1 MSGGGSGGS
10 GTQKYEWNE
19 ALAGP
24 WKDVLSLAS
33 NLHGKEQQ
41 QYPYQRIADINGDQ
55 QSAMNSIR
63 TLTDQGGTPEAMA
76 ANRQLYD
83 TSNGSYL
90 NANPYASA
98 SNPYTG
104 FGTQFNQVLQG
115 GLEDIG
121 NQYKN
126 STAAD
131 TTRMF
136 NMAGAFGGSAH
147 QNAVANNEG
156 ALAKQ
161 MGQYTAG
168 MTNDQFN
175 RSAGLEESALNRGA
189 SAFEGERGRMMGAV
203 PGAQN
208 TQNMFLQGAN
218 ARMGVGDI
226 NRSYDQDQLN
236 QYYNDWQTQQQ
247 YPYTQLDYLTGIL
260 SRAQGGVAPNVTT
273 QQSGYAASPYS
284 QILGAGLLGYG
295 ALSK

>member
-1 MSGGGSGGS
+1 LNDANAIQHQGY
-10 GTQKYEWNE
+10 QPY
-19 ALAGP
+19 
-24 WKDVLSLAS
+24 
-33 NLHGKEQQ
+33 Q
-41 QYPYQRIADINGDQ
+41 YQRIADINPDQ

-63 TLTDQGGTPEAMA
+63 QFTDQGGTPEAMA

-98 SNPYTG
+98 SNPYSG
-104 FGTQFNQVLQG
+104 FGSQFNTVLNN
-115 GLEDIG
+115 GLEDIR
-121 NQYKN
+121 NQYQQG
-126 STAAD
+126 TAAD

-147 QNAVANNEG
+147 QNAMANNES

-161 MGQYTAG
+161 MGNYTAG
-168 MTNDQFN
+168 MQNDQFN
-175 RSAGLEESALNRGA
+175 RSAGLQESALNRG
-189 SAFEGERGRMMGAV
+189 SGAFEDERNRMMGAV

-236 QYYNDWQTQQQ
+236 QYYNDWQAQQN
-247 YPYTQLDYLTGIL
+247 YPQSQLDYYTGIL
-260 SRAQGGVAPNVTT
+260 SRAQGGMSPNSTT
-273 QQSGYAASPYS
+273 TQSGYAASPYS
-284 QILGAGLLGYG
+284 QVLGAGLAAYG
-295 ALSK
+295 LMK